1 MSIHIVTMVDPVA
14 PSEKALTL
22 YDREHY
28 LHYARL
34 IDADN
39 EGTDWQIAAAAIL
52 ECDVARDPNAARLC
66 FDSHLAR
73 ARWIIGEGLDTIL
86 NRAEHQN
93 TRAKRADE
101 SSDTSRR

>member
-22 YDREHY
+22 YDREHC

-39 EGTDWQIAAAAIL
+39 EGTDWQIAAANIL
-52 ECDVARDPNAARLC
+52 ECDVARDPDTARLC

-73 ARWIIGEGLDTIL
+73 ARWIIGEGLDVIL
-86 NRAEHQN
+86 KQ
-93 TRAKRADE
+93 
-101 SSDTSRR
+101 SDDHHGA